1 MGIKGLENVVANLN
15 KEIKGIED
23 RSLEGLLSAVAM
35 VRQSMEYTSP
45 LIPIS
50 PGGGNLRASWFAT
63 PLHYAT
69 GPAVICGFG
78 ANYAVYVHEMLASRT
93 GNAINWSRPG
103 SGPKFF
109 QSALRRNKDKILQII
124 RENAK
129 VK

>member
-1 MGIKGLENVVANLN
+1 MGIKGLEAVVAKLN

-23 RSLEGLLSAVAM
+23 RSLEGLLLAVAM
-35 VRQSMEYTSP
+35 VRQSMEDTPP
-45 LIPIS
+45 LIPIQF
-50 PGGGNLRASWFAT
+50 GNLRTSWFAT

-69 GPAVICGFG
+69 GPAVICGFA
-78 ANYAVYVHEMLASRT
+78 ANYAIYVHEMLASMT
-93 GNAINWSRPG
+93 GNPINWSRPG

>member
-1 MGIKGLENVVANLN
+1 MALKGLDAVVANLN
-15 KEIKGIED
+15 REIKAIEG
-23 RSLEGLLSAVAM
+23 RTQIGLGLAAMM
-35 VRQSMEYTSP
+35 VRQSMEDTPP

-50 PGGGNLRASWFAT
+50 PGGGNLRATWFNE
-63 PLHYAT
+63 PLNIPGIIAI
-69 GPAVICGFG
+69 VCGFS
-78 ANYAVYVHEMLASRT
+78 ANYAVYVHEMLASAT

-109 QSALRRNKDKILQII
+109 QSALRRNKDKILEII